1 MHSCF
6 AFDKKRRTKR
16 VLSLALALA
25 LVFSAVAFL
34 PQTVN
39 AATTGTVTA
48 SALNVRSGPGTNY
61 ASLGLLQRG
70 TSVTVESVSGGW
82 AQISYNGKTAYVS
95 AEYVS
100 MSASQPSD
108 GGQTTGGETD
118 YRHGDGHRFQFEPA
132 LRPRHELRRH
142 RRHFAWH
149 KRHAP

>member
-61 ASLGLLQRG
+61 ASLGLLRRG
-70 TSVTVESVSGGW
+70 GRGISSGRALRRDGGDGRRRGQ
-82 AQISYNGKTAYVS
+82 AGETREGRGQTQERAEGLLFGSSGKTNGY
-95 AEYVS
+95 
-100 MSASQPSD
+100 
-108 GGQTTGGETD
+108 
-118 YRHGDGHRFQFEPA
+118 
-132 LRPRHELRRH
+132 
-142 RRHFAWH
+142 
-149 KRHAP
+149 